1 MPRENRKRGKKH
13 KKVKDDELEQYEHQ
27 QYEQPPPEAEEPQA
41 GPSWIISKPNNAE
54 FNEEAPFG
62 YVDSEVKAYF
72 RTVDVQIR
80 EWQEEPCQHQDTEE
94 GDPNEGT
101 HICSSCSYFVLTI
114 SSRRSSSILC
124 CCSYRNVR
132 EGEGVGDRS

>member
-1 MPRENRKRGKKH
+1 MPRENRKRGRKH
-13 KKVKDDELEQYEHQ
+13 KKQQDDFHEDTHAEE
-27 QYEQPPPEAEEPQA
+27 PAEEPQA
-41 GPSWIISKPNNAE
+41 GPSWIVSGPATAE

-80 EWQEEPCQHQDTEE
+80 EWQEEPYHDSGADE

-101 HICSSCSYFVLTI
+101 SLQSFLM
-114 SSRRSSSILC
+114 
-124 CCSYRNVR
+124 NV
-132 EGEGVGDRS
+132 